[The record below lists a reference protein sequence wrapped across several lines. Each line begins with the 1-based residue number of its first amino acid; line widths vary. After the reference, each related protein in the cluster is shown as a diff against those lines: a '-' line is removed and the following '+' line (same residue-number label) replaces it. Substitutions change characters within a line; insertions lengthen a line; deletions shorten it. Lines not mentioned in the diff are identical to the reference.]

1 MAQPPKVRNYPSLNC
16 RKVYIPCA
24 ITQSTLLSW
33 HNLWKNQDYRS
44 LSRLKVYLPCAMPPS
59 TLLSWHNLKQIQK
72 MYIRCAI
79 LQKTPWHDAQQLRTY
94 SSLTGRKMN
103 IPCAIPP
110 STLLSWHNIQKKT
123 LNYLSASVPTLCD
136 FPKHTAV
143 MAHTPTIP
151 KSLPKGVCLPKIP
164 KKKLNKQLYVV
175 LQSTW
180 LRECKKLV
188 VWIKSYR
195 SNEAQLCRCSSPMAY
210 CHGPRHQKTNDPSPI
225 PKNGRGPQ
233 WPRVADGVPIVF
245 ALKFPH
251 TRSRS
256 NISHEFSAL

>member
-1 MAQPPKVRNYPSLNC
+1 
-16 RKVYIPCA
+16 
-24 ITQSTLLSW
+24 
-33 HNLWKNQDYRS
+33 
-44 LSRLKVYLPCAMPPS
+44 MPPS

-123 LNYLSASVPTLCD
+123 LNYLFASVPTLCD

-180 LRECKKLV
+180 LRKCKKLV

-195 SNEAQLCRCSSPMAY
+195 SNEAQLCRSVLQWRIAMARDVKKLTTRAQSLKMAGALND
-210 CHGPRHQKTNDPSPI
+210 HGSLMASQ
-225 PKNGRGPQ
+225 
-233 WPRVADGVPIVF
+233 
-245 ALKFPH
+245 
-251 TRSRS
+251 
-256 NISHEFSAL
+256 